1 MTDMSHDRP
10 QLRVDTVD
18 HDTVKLS
25 NIHITSLQV
34 YLIIIIVPVVVV
46 AVILIILL
54 VVTVIFCAH
63 IRRITLRKKRG
74 MYQFSEFQNEEDIQL
89 Q

>member
-1 MTDMSHDRP
+1 M
-10 QLRVDTVD
+10 
-18 HDTVKLS
+18 
-25 NIHITSLQV
+25 
-34 YLIIIIVPVVVV
+34 YLIIIIIPIVVV

-74 MYQFSEFQNEEDIQL
+74 MYQFSEFQNEGDIQL